1 MLFNSGIFFL
11 FFGIFFCLYWM
22 LRQRLHWQNTL
33 ILAGSYL
40 FYGWWDER
48 FLILIALSTA
58 CDFIC
63 GLGAAGPRYPR
74 QHLQKAAGL
83 LLGVTLI
90 ATLPTFSTSWINLVG
105 ILVLIPA
112 GYLLFRALDKL
123 SGPQRRKAYL
133 ITSIALNLGL
143 LGVFKY
149 FGFFTE
155 SFIDAFTTL
164 GLAVNEPLIQII
176 LPVGIS
182 FYTFQTLSYTIDI
195 YRKDMQPTER
205 LVDFAAYVAFFPQ
218 LVAGPIERARNLLP
232 QFEKQRE
239 WDADKV
245 TSGAL
250 LFTWGLFK
258 KIVIADNIAPIAN
271 AAFASPADT
280 EPVLMLIGI
289 IAFAFQIYCDF
300 SGYSDMARGLARM
313 IGFDLM
319 LNFNL
324 PYLSR
329 TPSEFWRR
337 WHISLSSW
345 LRDYLYVPLG
355 GNRKG
360 KLLTYRNLFLTM
372 LLGGLWHGAAWTFIA
387 WGAFHG
393 IILAVYRFFSI
404 DTWLTRYQ
412 GLSAKT
418 VSINL
423 GAWFVM
429 TVLTLIGWTF
439 FRAETLGDAFSAM
452 AVASAAFGSG
462 AVFTELGRLPEAAD
476 LLFYLWPL
484 LLVQTTQAM
493 SGRLEF
499 LPDLI
504 KPASCGSISLRQF
517 AGLNALLFLV
527 CSIFFLSADS
537 GQQFI
542 YFDF

>member
-11 FFGIFFCLYWM
+11 FFACFFCLYWLM
-22 LRQRLHWQNTL
+22 RGQLRLQNGL
-33 ILAGSYL
+33 ILGASYL

-63 GLGAAGPRYPR
+63 GLGTAGPRYR
-74 QHLQKAAGL
+74 RAHLAKAAGL
-83 LLGVTLI
+83 LLAVACI
-90 ATLPTFSTSWINLVG
+90 ATLPTIATSWIYLVAILG
-105 ILVLIPA
+105 LLPVAWLVL
-112 GYLLFRALDKL
+112 RRLDQL
-123 SGPQRRKAYL
+123 SGPIRRKAYL
-133 ITSIALNLGL
+133 VTSIILNLGL
-143 LGVFKY
+143 LGIFKY

-155 SFIDAFTTL
+155 SFVQAFSSL
-164 GLAVNEPLIQII
+164 GMNVNESLVQII

-195 YRKDMQPTER
+195 YRKQMQPTER
-205 LVDFAAYVAFFPQ
+205 LIDFAAYVAFFPQ

-232 QFEKQRE
+232 QFENTRQ
-239 WDADKV
+239 WDGDKA

-271 AAFASPADT
+271 AAFASPA
-280 EPVLMLIGI
+280 EAAPVLMLVGI

-360 KLLTYRNLFLTM
+360 RLLTYRNLFITM

-393 IILAVYRFFSI
+393 AILAVYRVLSV
-404 DTWLTRYQ
+404 DAWLARQQ
-412 GLSAKT
+412 GPTARSF
-418 VSINL
+418 SINL
-423 GAWFVM
+423 GAWAVM
-429 TVLTLIGWTF
+429 TVLTLVGWTF
-439 FRAETLGDAFSAM
+439 FRTQSIGDAFTAM
-452 AVASAAFGSG
+452 AVAGSAVTSG
-462 AVFTELGRLPEAAD
+462 AIFTELFILPQTGQ

-484 LLVQTTQAM
+484 LLVQTMQATT
-493 SGRLEF
+493 GKLEF
-499 LPDLI
+499 MPPLMR
-504 KPASCGSISLRQF
+504 ASEQGSVSLRQF
-517 AGLNALLFLV
+517 AGLNALLFLI
-527 CSIFFLSADS
+527 CGIFFLSADG